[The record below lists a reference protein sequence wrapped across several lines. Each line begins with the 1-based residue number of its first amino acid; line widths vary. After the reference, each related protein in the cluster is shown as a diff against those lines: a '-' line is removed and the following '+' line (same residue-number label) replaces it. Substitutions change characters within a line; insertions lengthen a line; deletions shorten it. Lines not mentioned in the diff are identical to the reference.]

1 MLCTFDDP
9 DAAGRRTTRY
19 FEMMGSG
26 AIYRE
31 GRQVQRASPGR
42 PLRPARR
49 RGLAAEPD
57 RGQDQLRI
65 LATVIGQG
73 RFDKQV
79 PYRFTVN
86 ETFDIGCRLLCGQL
100 VRGVV
105 NIPSALMAIRSG
117 TARKGEMSN

>member
-1 MLCTFDDP
+1 LSASHPHQPRSATAGYINVLCTFDDP
-9 DAAGRRTTRY
+9 DAAGQR
-19 FEMMGSG
+19 

-31 GRQVQRASPGR
+31 GRHVQRGSPGR

-57 RGQDQLRI
+57 RGPDRLRI

-100 VRGVV
+100 VRGW
-105 NIPSALMAIRSG
+105 
-117 TARKGEMSN
+117 